1 MKALT
6 LWQPWAS
13 LVAFEEK
20 KIETRTWATKYRG
33 PLAIHAA
40 AKMPP
45 GWLGA
50 SRFEGNFKEA
60 ARAVHIRRNWGPFGW
75 PGNVNTLGCVL
86 CIVKLISIEPAT
98 AVRDHLDIQE
108 RTFGNYDEDRYAWFM
123 ELVERFALPIPARGN
138 RMLWNWECPI

>member
-20 KIETRTWATKYRG
+20 KVETRIWATKYRG
-33 PLAIHAA
+33 LLAIHAA

-45 GWLGA
+45 EWLGA
-50 SRFEGNFKEA
+50 SRFSEGFQQA
-60 ARAVHIRRNWGPFGW
+60 ARAVHLRRQWGPFGW
-75 PGNVNTLGCVL
+75 NGNENTLGCVL
-86 CIVKLISIEPAT
+86 CIVKLISIEPAA

-108 RTFGNYDEDRYAWFM
+108 RTFGNYDDGRYAWLLEF
-123 ELVERFALPIPARGN
+123 VERFETPIPAKGN
-138 RMLWNWECPI
+138 RMLWNWRRP